1 MLLVR
6 TFLVAAVL
14 TDVRAADLAR
24 FAERTGLRRNDD
36 APAIQPVQGSVGNDP
51 VTSVSTG
58 SDHTVLRA
66 DVLRE
71 YGHYAQGEP
80 FDIVYFP
87 DEGFVEHLQ
96 ADDLDPTHSQE
107 EARTMAFNLTGHLV
121 QEFPNTKHHIACPAC
136 PNSVC
141 PGENCHFNITSEH
154 QELAENEEG
163 TEVLAPRREL
173 QHGVAGVGHD
183 KGCFSLES
191 TVVVKGKGATPIKN
205 LRLGDMILSD
215 ERGTYTKFY
224 SRGHYHEKAL
234 SQFLRIFTE
243 VAEKPLEATP
253 DHLVFMAARALPV
266 PASTI
271 KVGEFLLTVAGP
283 ARVTAVK
290 KISRRGLSNPTTLSG
305 TIVVD
310 GVVASTQTVVPGF
323 AGAEPGWVYLG
334 GVKVVHWDWLVH
346 AAHAPHRLVCGRLAT
361 CAEPLDDEG
370 MAPFPR
376 FLLGLAQRAVKNQ
389 SVLYSVFVLLAV
401 VLAMAPFYA
410 IELLFENVFIVL
422 VGGCVAAGMW
432 RILSDVKVKV
442 KSV

>member
-1 MLLVR
+1 M
-6 TFLVAAVL
+6 
-14 TDVRAADLAR
+14 
-24 FAERTGLRRNDD
+24 
-36 APAIQPVQGSVGNDP
+36 
-51 VTSVSTG
+51 
-58 SDHTVLRA
+58 
-66 DVLRE
+66 
-71 YGHYAQGEP
+71 
-80 FDIVYFP
+80 
-87 DEGFVEHLQ
+87 
-96 ADDLDPTHSQE
+96 
-107 EARTMAFNLTGHLV
+107 
-121 QEFPNTKHHIACPAC
+121 
-136 PNSVC
+136 
-141 PGENCHFNITSEH
+141 
-154 QELAENEEG
+154 
-163 TEVLAPRREL
+163 
-173 QHGVAGVGHD
+173 
-183 KGCFSLES
+183 ES
-191 TVVVKGKGATPIKN
+191 TVVVKGKGTTPIKN

-224 SRGHYHEKAL
+224 SRGHYHEKAP

-253 DHLVFMAARALPV
+253 NHLVFMAARALPV

-271 KVGEFLLTVAGP
+271 KVGEFLLTAAGP

-290 KISRRGLSNPTTLSG
+290 KISRRGLSHPTTLSG

-310 GVVASTQTVVPGF
+310 GVVASTHTEIPGF
-323 AGAEPGWVYLG
+323 AGAAPGWVYLG
-334 GVKVVHWDWLVH
+334 GVKVVHWHWLVH

-370 MAPFPR
+370 FTPFPR
-376 FLLGLAQRAVKNQ
+376 FLLGLAQRAAKNQ

-410 IELLFENVFIVL
+410 MELLFENVFIVL